1 MNNGTAT
8 WKRCREFSR
17 CGIRSLAMTGCI
29 ALLLSIVW
37 LTVFVDPARAQD
49 SPREQYIP
57 VLCVTPGEKPAGT
70 VIYVMVLFAKRDDAG
85 GLDVHFITGPSR
97 FSQETQVATAQAIA
111 RAARALGLS
120 TDSWS
125 VGLSVSDPGVIIEG
139 DSLSA
144 MVGLTV
150 GAMAKGESIPRNR
163 VITGTVTLD
172 GRIGP
177 VGGVALKVTAAHQA
191 GLHMVLVPA
200 TAHSK
205 RKTPPLMQVLPVGSV
220 SQAYQALTA
229 PDSPEF
235 HRQRSLAGVG

>member
-8 WKRCREFSR
+8 WKRCCEFSR
-17 CGIRSLAMTGCI
+17 CGIRALSMTGCI

-37 LTVFVDPARAQD
+37 LTVFVDVATAQG

-57 VLCVTPGEKPAGT
+57 VLTVTTGGNPIGMVDK
-70 VIYVMVLFAKRDDAG
+70 IMVLFAKRDDAG
-85 GLDVHFITGPSR
+85 GLDVHFINGPGR
-97 FSQETQVATAQAIA
+97 FTPETQAAIAQAIA
-111 RAARALGLS
+111 RAALGLGLS

-125 VGLSVSDPGVIIEG
+125 VGLSVPRPGLTIDG

-163 VITGTVTLD
+163 VITGTVTSH

-177 VGGVALKVTAAHQA
+177 VGGVALKVAAAHRA

-200 TAHSK
+200 TAYSK
-205 RKTPPLMQVLPVGSV
+205 TKTPPRLQVLPVSSV

-235 HRQRSLAGVG
+235 HRRQSLAVVG

>member
-1 MNNGTAT
+1 MNDGTTT

-17 CGIRSLAMTGCI
+17 CGIRSLSMTGCI
-29 ALLLSIVW
+29 ALLLLSVVW
-37 LTVFVDPARAQD
+37 LTVFVDAARAQG

-57 VLCVTPGEKPAGT
+57 VLCVTMGGKPTGAVT
-70 VIYVMVLFAKRDDAG
+70 PVMVLFVKRDDAR
-85 GLDVHFITGPSR
+85 GLAVHFIDGPGR
-97 FSQETQVATAQAIA
+97 FSEKTQADTAQAIA
-111 RAARALGLS
+111 RTARALGLS

-125 VGLSVSDPGVIIEG
+125 VGLSVSERGVILEG

-150 GAMAKGESIPRNR
+150 TAMAKGEVIPRDR
-163 VITGTVTLD
+163 VITGTVTFD

-205 RKTPPLMQVLPVGSV
+205 WKTPSLTQVLQVSSV
-220 SQAYQALTA
+220 RQAYQMLTA
-229 PDSPEF
+229 PQSSIA
-235 HRQRSLAGVG
+235 RRSLAGVG